1 VNRAGPVNRE
11 GPVNGAGPLTHRL
24 IGLDVGDRRVGV
36 AVSDAAGRSS
46 RPLATFRRVNIEADA
61 GLVARL
67 AAEQGATEL
76 VVGLPLEGDGAEG
89 EQAVRTRAW
98 GDAIAERTGLRL
110 AWRDERFT
118 TQAAEAGQPR
128 LRRERATGQPTR
140 AAIQRRRASVDREAA
155 ARILQAE
162 LNARAA
168 RGNATGDAG

>member
-1 VNRAGPVNRE
+1 VSRGGSAS
-11 GPVNGAGPLTHRL
+11 RL

-36 AVSDAAGRSS
+36 AVSDAAGLGV
-46 RPLATFRRVNIEADA
+46 RPLATFRRVSIEADA

-67 AAEQGATEL
+67 ASEHGVTEL
-76 VVGLPLEGDGAEG
+76 VVGLPLEGDGREG
-89 EQAVRTRAW
+89 EQAGRTRAW
-98 GDAIAERTGLRL
+98 GNAIAERTGLRL

-140 AAIQRRRASVDREAA
+140 AAIRRRRASVDREAA

-162 LNARAA
+162 LDARAA
-168 RGNATGDAG
+168 ASASGGAGSSSAVPRNSTGDAG